1 MFFKLKKKGCREVL
15 ESKINLLVYLCEIE
29 YLGIPRR
36 KNNYTK
42 YLAIVDFYEIWESFT
57 RGKYVIFVRKIS
69 SILQSFLFKLY
80 RFKIRPNTKGL
91 EINSTLKVTFQR

>member
-69 SILQSFLFKLY
+69 SILQLFFFKLY
-80 RFKIRPNTKGL
+80 RFKIRPNAKGL

>member
-57 RGKYVIFVRKIS
+57 IV
-69 SILQSFLFKLY
+69 SF
-80 RFKIRPNTKGL
+80 
-91 EINSTLKVTFQR
+91 